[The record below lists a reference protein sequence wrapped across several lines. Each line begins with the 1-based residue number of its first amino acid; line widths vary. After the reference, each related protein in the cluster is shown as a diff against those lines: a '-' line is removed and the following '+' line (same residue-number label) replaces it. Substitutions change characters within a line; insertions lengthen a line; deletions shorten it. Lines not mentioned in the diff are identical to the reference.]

1 MYLNVIKR
9 NGDVVEFNAD
19 KIQTAIE
26 KAIQEV
32 RPNDRSAKADC
43 KMVTQNVIHRI
54 RDREIKQINVEDIQ
68 DIVEQELM
76 KSGMKDVAKAY
87 ITYRYLHGLIRQ
99 SNTTDQSIKEL
110 INGENDYWNTEN
122 SNKNPRVVTTQ
133 RDYIAGITSTDI
145 SRRFLL
151 PKDVVEAH
159 DEGILHFHD
168 MDYFA
173 QKSLHNCFSGDTK
186 LVTDLG
192 VRSFNSFC
200 DGAVIKVKDKE
211 GVWREATVKKY
222 GKQKMFDVTFKTPK
236 SEKTVTCTQN
246 HRWILNTGEVTTSL
260 QVGDKLFP
268 LTNSASNYVPKTLE
282 ELRAFCFGFVL
293 GDGCD
298 CSDKGVQVRLCN
310 NKSEYLEY
318 FIKAGYKYYQVK
330 NSNDCV
336 AYNRTEY
343 SKQSFLSNNAWKL
356 LSLDQKIALFHGY
369 YCADG
374 RKNSHSISTTDNRL
388 MAMIEEISALAGYY
402 IGSKFE
408 EHRHS
413 DYVEDFSI
421 TTYSFII
428 EQKAKNWLW
437 TVKEIKPHY
446 NKKYKDNRPGR
457 ENSFKTC
464 NPAMDAWCIEEP
476 VTHTFTLANGM
487 VTGNCELVNLEDMLQ
502 NGTVINGVGIDK
514 PHRLI
519 TAATIATQII
529 TAVTSSS
536 MVDALSH

>member
-1 MYLNVIKR
+1 MYLTVIKR

-26 KAIQEV
+26 KAIKEV
-32 RPNDRSAKADC
+32 RPDDKYAKADC
-43 KMVTQNVIHRI
+43 KIITQNVIHRI

-151 PKDVVEAH
+151 PKDIVRAH

-173 QKSLHNCFSGDTK
+173 QKSLHNC
-186 LVTDLG
+186 
-192 VRSFNSFC
+192 
-200 DGAVIKVKDKE
+200 
-211 GVWREATVKKY
+211 
-222 GKQKMFDVTFKTPK
+222 
-236 SEKTVTCTQN
+236 
-246 HRWILNTGEVTTSL
+246 
-260 QVGDKLFP
+260 
-268 LTNSASNYVPKTLE
+268 
-282 ELRAFCFGFVL
+282 ELL
-293 GDGCD
+293 
-298 CSDKGVQVRLCN
+298 
-310 NKSEYLEY
+310 
-318 FIKAGYKYYQVK
+318 
-330 NSNDCV
+330 
-336 AYNRTEY
+336 
-343 SKQSFLSNNAWKL
+343 
-356 LSLDQKIALFHGY
+356 
-369 YCADG
+369 
-374 RKNSHSISTTDNRL
+374 
-388 MAMIEEISALAGYY
+388 
-402 IGSKFE
+402 
-408 EHRHS
+408 
-413 DYVEDFSI
+413 
-421 TTYSFII
+421 
-428 EQKAKNWLW
+428 
-437 TVKEIKPHY
+437 
-446 NKKYKDNRPGR
+446 
-457 ENSFKTC
+457 
-464 NPAMDAWCIEEP
+464 
-476 VTHTFTLANGM
+476 
-487 VTGNCELVNLEDMLQ
+487 NLEDMLQ

-536 MVDALSH
+536 YGGCTITLTHLAPFVKDSYNLYLKKYKERGMDEEQAVEWATQDLKKEVSDAVQTFNYQVNSMTNTNGQAPFLSVCMYLNEDPEYTKEIALLTEEFLKQRIIGFKNEVGVYVTPAFPKLLYILDENNIYENSEYWYLTKLAAECTAKRMVPDYISAKIMRRDKIDVNGNGNVYPCINEPVPYSGNIIRKSA